1 MLKKTLAA
9 VLAVIISVC
18 ALASCADKDSSSSN
32 SSSKASSS
40 SSGASSSAA
49 EIQGPGAADTTDTS
63 TEEVPD
69 PALVIDGENVDI
81 TDLTICTIDGN
92 DIDFDTFRYY
102 YYYTLAKYT
111 STYGATMD
119 TIKDTEGGFDLFL
132 TDVITAIKQEYV
144 APALAK
150 ENGLELTDDEKQEI
164 QEQIE
169 QAKTEAGGEET
180 FNEQLKSYYLT
191 PELFETMLTNAT
203 IYQKVYDNLFT
214 HEGIY
219 ATSQEDFR
227 KIVQD
232 PEQYCREIHIMI
244 PYYAQVELDD
254 STASTYDSLSLSE
267 KIYAKQAAY
276 YQLDSDAIQQA
287 KEKSKE
293 LAESLLKEAQETE
306 DFGKLVEREGYD
318 IGLEDS
324 TNGYY
329 FTPDSTGYPTSLI
342 EAAFALDENEIS
354 SDLVADETYGYF
366 IIKRLPIDMDYV
378 ENNIESM
385 IESYDAPNF
394 EKIYQDYMSKMKV
407 TYFDQWDKLTA
418 DSVS

>member
-9 VLAVIISVC
+9 VLAVTISVC
-18 ALASCADKDSSSSN
+18 ALTACADKDSSSSDA
-32 SSSKASSS
+32 SSKSSS
-40 SSGASSSAA
+40 SSAAETSSTA
-49 EIQGPGAADTTDTS
+49 EIQGPGAADTADTS
-63 TEEVPD
+63 TEVPD

-81 TDLTICTIDGN
+81 DGLTVCTIDGN
-92 DIDFDTFRYY
+92 DIDFMTFRYY
-102 YYYTLAKYT
+102 YYYTLAKY
-111 STYGATMD
+111 SSSYGATID
-119 TIKDTEGGFDLFL
+119 TIKETEGGFELFL

-144 APALAK
+144 APALAA
-150 ENGLELTDDEKQEI
+150 ENGLELTDEEKQTI
-164 QEQIE
+164 QDQIE

-180 FNEQLKSYYLT
+180 FKEQLRSYYLT

-203 IYQKVYDNLFT
+203 IYQKVYDTLFS
-214 HEGIY
+214 HEGKY

-276 YQLDSDAIQQA
+276 YQLDSDAIQEA

-329 FTPDSTGYPTSLI
+329 FTPDSTGYPAALI
-342 EAAFALDENEIS
+342 EAAFALGENEVS
-354 SDLVADETYGYF
+354 TELVADETYGYF

-385 IESYDAPNF
+385 IQSYDAPNF
-394 EKIYQDYMSKMKV
+394 EKVYQDYMSKMNV